1 MKISLLGS
9 GRVAFHLAKAL
20 LAQGHHIA
28 QVYARDFEKTKNFLN
43 RLNQRLVGLFMNF
56 NHLI

>member
-20 LAQGHHIA
+20 LAKGHNIV
-28 QVYARDFEKTKNFLN
+28 QV
-43 RLNQRLVGLFMNF
+43 
-56 NHLI
+56 

>member
-20 LAQGHHIA
+20 LAKGHNIV
-28 QVYARDFEKTKNFLN
+28 QVYARDFEKTKQFAK
-43 RLNQRLVGLFMNF
+43 QIQVK
-56 NHLI
+56 

>member
-9 GRVAFHLAKAL
+9 GRVAFHLAKVL

-28 QVYARDFEKTKNFLN
+28 QVYARDFEKTQKFSK
-43 RLNQRLVGLFMNF
+43 
-56 NHLI
+56 